1 MVRIAETILNI
12 IRNSVRITG
21 KPLEIER
28 LTSGLE
34 GGRWKSAPT
43 CRSNSLAAYPTA
55 WAVLRGLESGNRP
68 WLPDTLFLFIKNLVL
83 FASKVPAGRAKDF
96 PDRIAARQV

>member
-55 WAVLRGLESGNRP
+55 RTVLRGPGGGNTAR
-68 WLPDTLFLFIKNLVL
+68 LPD
-83 FASKVPAGRAKDF
+83 RAK
-96 PDRIAARQV
+96 